1 MIDLTKASDPVAA
14 DDNPSVDE
22 FLGTKPRPRWRR
34 WMKYWLP
41 GLVLLLLV
49 LAIVQCTAD
58 APGPDYITAPVA
70 QESLSLSVTATGNLR
85 PTNQVEVGAEVT
97 GPLSQVLVDVNDR
110 VTKGQV
116 IAVIN
121 TEIIDQQIAQARAN
135 VGAARAALAQ
145 AQATLDIDRV
155 QLTRLEE
162 VRRISGGRVPSQIEV
177 ERAEAAVERDR
188 AAVASARANIDA
200 AQALLNG
207 NLTTRSR
214 AVIRAPVTGVVL
226 ARRVEPG
233 QTVVASFN
241 TVTLFVI
248 AEDLSTMQ
256 LRVSID
262 EADVGQVQAGQAA
275 TFTVDAYPGRRFPA
289 VLQRV
294 DLASSST
301 TDAQSGTG
309 AAAAAS
315 GAGSVVSYEARL
327 DVVNLDGLL
336 RPGMTA
342 TATIATQDTGTAL
355 LVPNAAL
362 RFRPDAEEESA
373 GGVFQPQ
380 IGLEDGKQQ
389 ASIGE
394 GSRQQVQVLQADGT
408 LKAVE
413 VITGR
418 SDGRRT
424 VVRSNALKPGM
435 KVVTG
440 IKAAAR

>member
-1 MIDLTKASDPVAA
+1 VNEASNPDEA
-14 DDNPSVDE
+14 PSVDE
-22 FLGTKPRPRWRR
+22 FLGSKPRPRWRR

-41 GLVLLLLV
+41 ALVLVVLI
-49 LAIVQCTAD
+49 LAIAQCSAD
-58 APGPDYITAPVA
+58 PPPPDYITEPVA

-97 GPLSQVLVDVNDR
+97 GPIDSITVDVNDR

-121 TEIIDQQIAQARAN
+121 TEIIDQQIAQSRAN
-135 VGAARAALAQ
+135 LNAARAALGQ
-145 AQATLDIDRV
+145 AQATLDIDKV
-155 QLTRLEE
+155 QLARLEE
-162 VRRISGGRVPSQIEV
+162 VRRLSGGRVPSQIEF
-177 ERAEAAVERDR
+177 EQAEAAVQRDR
-188 AAVASARANIDA
+188 AAVASAKANIEA
-200 AQALLNG
+200 AEALLKG

-214 AVIRAPVTGVVL
+214 AVIRAPVDGVVL

-233 QTVVASFN
+233 QTVVANFN

-262 EADVGQVQAGQAA
+262 EADVGQVKAGQKAS
-275 TFTVDAYPGRRFPA
+275 FTVDAYPGRRFPA
-289 VLQRV
+289 TLQRI
-294 DLASSST
+294 DLASRST
-301 TDAQSGTG
+301 VDSQSAGSG
-309 AAAAAS
+309 AASAA
-315 GAGSVVSYEARL
+315 GGSVVNYEARL
-327 DVVNLDGLL
+327 DVKNPEGLL

-342 TATIATQDTGTAL
+342 TATIETQNTGKAL

-362 RFRPDAEEESA
+362 RFRPEKEEESG

-380 IGLEDGKQQ
+380 IGLEDQKQQ
-389 ASIGE
+389 ATIGE

-408 LKAVE
+408 LKMIE

-424 VVRSNALKPGM
+424 VVRSNDLKAGM

-440 IKAAAR
+440 IKAAGK

>member
-1 MIDLTKASDPVAA
+1 MNETSNPPEQQ
-14 DDNPSVDE
+14 PSVDE

-41 GLVLLLLV
+41 GIGVFLLV
-49 LAIVQCTAD
+49 LAIAQCTGEE
-58 APGPDYITAPVA
+58 PKPDYITTAVT

-97 GPLSQVLVDVNDR
+97 GPLDSVLVDVNDR

-121 TEIIDQQIAQARAN
+121 TEIIDQQIAQSRAN
-135 VGAARAALAQ
+135 LNAARAALAQ
-145 AQATLDIDRV
+145 AQATLDIDKV
-155 QLTRLEE
+155 QLARLEE
-162 VRRISGGRVPSQIEV
+162 VRRLSGGRVPSQIEL
-177 ERAEAAVERDR
+177 EQAEAAVARDR
-188 AAVASARANIDA
+188 AAVASAGANIEAADA
-200 AQALLNG
+200 SLKG
-207 NLTTRSR
+207 NLTTRTR
-214 AVIRAPVTGVVL
+214 AVIRAPVNGVVL

-248 AEDLSTMQ
+248 AEDLSAMQ
-256 LRVSID
+256 LHVSID
-262 EADVGQVQAGQAA
+262 EADVGQVKSGQQA

-289 VLQRV
+289 TLQRV
-294 DLASSST
+294 DLASSNTVLGQT
-301 TDAQSGTG
+301 TTGG
-309 AAAAAS
+309 AAA
-315 GAGSVVSYEARL
+315 GGSVVSYEARL
-327 DVVNLDGLL
+327 AVQNPDGVL

-342 TATIATQDTGTAL
+342 TATIATQNTGTAL

-362 RFRPDAEEESA
+362 RFRPETKAEEG
-373 GGVFQPQ
+373 GGVFNPQ
-380 IGLEDGKQQ
+380 IGLEDQKQQ

-394 GSRQQVQVLQADGT
+394 GSRQQVQVLQADGSLRAT
-408 LKAVE
+408 E
-413 VITGR
+413 VMTGR

-424 VVRSNALKPGM
+424 VVRSKELKPGM

-440 IKAAAR
+440 IKAAGT

>member
-1 MIDLTKASDPVAA
+1 VSELNNPVEQ
-14 DDNPSVDE
+14 PSVDE

-41 GLVLLLLV
+41 GLVILLLV
-49 LAIVQCTAD
+49 LGVAQCAGG
-58 APGPDYITAPVA
+58 APKPDYITAPVA

-97 GPLSQVLVDVNDR
+97 GPLDSVLVDVNDR

-135 VGAARAALAQ
+135 LNAARAARSQ
-145 AQATLDIDRV
+145 AQAVLDIDKV
-155 QLTRLEE
+155 QLARLQE
-162 VRRISGGRVPSQIEV
+162 VRRLSGGRVPSQIEV
-177 ERAEAAVERDR
+177 EQAEAAVERDS
-188 AAVASARANIDA
+188 AAVASARANIEA
-200 AQALLNG
+200 AEALLRG
-207 NLTTRSR
+207 NLTTRTR

-248 AEDLSTMQ
+248 AEDLSEMQ

-262 EADVGQVQAGQAA
+262 EADVGQVKAGQQA

-289 VLQRV
+289 TLQRV
-294 DLASSST
+294 DLASSNT
-301 TDAQSGTG
+301 VQAQAG
-309 AAAAAS
+309 AAASAA
-315 GAGSVVSYEARL
+315 GGSVVSYEARL
-327 DVVNLDGLL
+327 TVQNVDGLL

-342 TATIATQDTGTAL
+342 TATIATQNTGNAM

-362 RFRPDAEEESA
+362 RFRPEAEEEEG

-380 IGLEDGKQQ
+380 IGLEDQKQQ

-408 LKAVE
+408 LKAVD

-424 VVRSNALKPGM
+424 VVQSAELKPGM

-440 IKAAAR
+440 IKAAGQ

>member
-1 MIDLTKASDPVAA
+1 MNETSNPPEQQ
-14 DDNPSVDE
+14 PSVDE

-41 GLVLLLLV
+41 GIGVFLLV
-49 LAIVQCTAD
+49 LAIAQCTGEE
-58 APGPDYITAPVA
+58 PKPDYITTAVT

-97 GPLSQVLVDVNDR
+97 GPLDSVRVDVNDR

-121 TEIIDQQIAQARAN
+121 TEIIDQQIAQSRAN
-135 VGAARAALAQ
+135 LNAARAALAQ
-145 AQATLDIDRV
+145 AQATLDIDKV
-155 QLTRLEE
+155 QLARLEE
-162 VRRISGGRVPSQIEV
+162 VRRLSGGRVPSQIEL
-177 ERAEAAVERDR
+177 EQAEAAVARDR
-188 AAVASARANIDA
+188 AAVASAGANIEAADA
-200 AQALLNG
+200 SLKG
-207 NLTTRSR
+207 NLTTRTR
-214 AVIRAPVTGVVL
+214 AVIRAPVNGVVL

-248 AEDLSTMQ
+248 AEDLSAMQ
-256 LRVSID
+256 LHVSID
-262 EADVGQVQAGQAA
+262 EADVGQVKSGQQA

-289 VLQRV
+289 TLQRV
-294 DLASSST
+294 DLASSNTVLGQT
-301 TDAQSGTG
+301 TTGG
-309 AAAAAS
+309 AAA
-315 GAGSVVSYEARL
+315 GGSVVSYEARL
-327 DVVNLDGLL
+327 AVQNPDGVL

-342 TATIATQDTGTAL
+342 TATIATQNTGTAL

-362 RFRPDAEEESA
+362 RFRPETKAEEG
-373 GGVFQPQ
+373 GGVFNPQ
-380 IGLEDGKQQ
+380 IGLEDQKQQ

-394 GSRQQVQVLQADGT
+394 GSRQQVQVLQADGSLRAT
-408 LKAVE
+408 E
-413 VITGR
+413 VMTGR

-424 VVRSNALKPGM
+424 VVRSKELKPGM

-440 IKAAAR
+440 IKAAGT

>member
-1 MIDLTKASDPVAA
+1 MNDTGDLAEQ
-14 DDNPSVDE
+14 PSVDE

-41 GLVLLLLV
+41 GLVILLLV
-49 LAIVQCTAD
+49 LAVAQCSGGATK
-58 APGPDYITAPVA
+58 PDYITEAVA
-70 QESLSLSVTATGNLR
+70 QESLALSVTATGNLR

-97 GPLSQVLVDVNDR
+97 GPLDSVLVDVNDR

-121 TEIIDQQIAQARAN
+121 TEIIDQQIAQSRAN
-135 VGAARAALAQ
+135 LNAARAALGQ
-145 AQATLDIDRV
+145 AQATIDIDKV
-155 QLTRLEE
+155 QLARLEE
-162 VRRISGGRVPSQIEV
+162 VRALSGGRVPSQIEV

-188 AAVASARANIDA
+188 AAVASARANIEA
-200 AQALLNG
+200 AEALLRG
-207 NLTTRSR
+207 NLTTRTR

-248 AEDLSTMQ
+248 AEDLSQMQ
-256 LRVSID
+256 LRVSVD
-262 EADVGQVQAGQAA
+262 EADVGQVKSGQQA

-289 VLQRV
+289 TLERV

-301 TDAQSGTG
+301 TQTATGGSG
-309 AAAAAS
+309 AAAAA
-315 GAGSVVSYEARL
+315 GGSVVSYEARL
-327 DVVNLDGLL
+327 TVQNSNGLL

-342 TATIATQDTGTAL
+342 TATIATQNTGNAL

-362 RFRPDAEEESA
+362 RFRPDTEEEEG
-373 GGVFQPQ
+373 GGVFDPQ
-380 IGLEDGKQQ
+380 IGLEDRKQQ

-394 GSRQQVQVLQADGT
+394 GSRQQVQVLQADGS
-408 LKAVE
+408 LKAMDV
-413 VITGR
+413 VTGR

-424 VVRSNALKPGM
+424 VVRSKGLKPGM

-440 IKAAAR
+440 IKAAAK

>member
-1 MIDLTKASDPVAA
+1 MNDTSKLAEA
-14 DDNPSVDE
+14 PSVDD

-41 GLVLLLLV
+41 ALVVALL
-49 LAIVQCTAD
+49 IVGIAQCTAE
-58 APGPDYITAPVA
+58 APPPDYITEAVA
-70 QESLSLSVTATGNLR
+70 QESLALSVSATGNLR

-97 GPLSQVLVDVNDR
+97 GPIDSVLVDVNDE

-135 VGAARAALAQ
+135 LNAARAALGQ
-145 AQATLDIDRV
+145 AQATLDIDKV
-155 QLTRLEE
+155 QLARLEE
-162 VRRISGGRVPSQIEV
+162 VRRLSDGRVPSQIEV
-177 ERAEAAVERDR
+177 EQAKAAVQRDL
-188 AAVASARANIDA
+188 AAVASARANIEA
-200 AQALLNG
+200 AQASLNG
-207 NLTTRSR
+207 NLTTRTR
-214 AVIRAPVTGVVL
+214 AVIRAPVNGVVL

-233 QTVVASFN
+233 QTVVAAFN

-248 AEDLSTMQ
+248 AEDLSQMQ

-262 EADVGQVQAGQAA
+262 EADVGQVQAGQQAS
-275 TFTVDAYPGRRFPA
+275 FTVDAYPGRRFPA
-289 VLQRV
+289 TLQRV
-294 DLASSST
+294 DLASRNT
-301 TDAQSGTG
+301 VDTQSGG
-309 AAAAAS
+309 ASAAAAS
-315 GAGSVVSYEARL
+315 GSGSVVSYEARL
-327 DVVNLDGLL
+327 DVANPEGLL

-342 TATIATQDTGTAL
+342 TATIATQNTGNAL

-362 RFRPDAEEESA
+362 RFRPDEKKEEG

-389 ASIGE
+389 ATIGE
-394 GSRQQVQVLQADGT
+394 GSRQQVQVLQANGT
-408 LKAVE
+408 LKAIE

-424 VVRSNALKPGM
+424 VVRSTALKPGM

-440 IKAAAR
+440 IKAARK

>member
-1 MIDLTKASDPVAA
+1 MNDTSIPAEQ
-14 DDNPSVDE
+14 PSVEE

-41 GLVLLLLV
+41 GLGVVLLILLI
-49 LAIVQCTAD
+49 AQCTAE
-58 APGPDYITAPVA
+58 PPKPDYITEPAV
-70 QESLSLSVTATGNLR
+70 QESLDLSVTATGNLR

-97 GPLSQVLVDVNDR
+97 GSLDSVLVDVNDR

-121 TEIIDQQIAQARAN
+121 TEIIDQQIAQSRAN
-135 VGAARAALAQ
+135 LNAARAALGQ
-145 AQATLDIDRV
+145 AQATLDIDIV
-155 QLTRLEE
+155 QLKRLEE
-162 VRRISGGRVPSQIEV
+162 VQRLSGGRVPSSIEV

-188 AAVASARANIDA
+188 AAVGSARANIEA
-200 AQALLNG
+200 AEASLKG
-207 NLTTRSR
+207 NLTTRTR
-214 AVIRAPVTGVVL
+214 AVIRAPVDGVVL

-248 AEDLSTMQ
+248 AEDLSQMQ
-256 LRVSID
+256 LRVSVD
-262 EADVGQVQAGQAA
+262 EADVGQVKPGQKA

-289 VLQRV
+289 TLERV

-301 TDAQSGTG
+301 TQAAASGGGGG
-309 AAAAAS
+309 AAAA
-315 GAGSVVSYEARL
+315 GGSVVSYEARL
-327 DVVNLDGLL
+327 TVANPDGLL

-342 TATIATQDTGTAL
+342 TATIATQNTGKAL

-362 RFRPDAEEESA
+362 RFRPDAKEEGG

-394 GSRQQVQVLQADGT
+394 GSRQQVQVLQADGS

-424 VVRSNALKPGM
+424 VVTSKALKPGM

-440 IKAAAR
+440 IKAAAK

>member
-1 MIDLTKASDPVAA
+1 VTETSNAA
-14 DDNPSVDE
+14 EQPSVDE

-41 GLVLLLLV
+41 GIGLLLLV
-49 LAIVQCTAD
+49 LVIAQCSGG
-58 APGPDYITAPVA
+58 APKPDYIVAPVA
-70 QESLSLSVTATGNLR
+70 QESLALSVTATGNLR

-97 GPLSQVLVDVNDR
+97 GPLDSVLVDVNDR
-110 VTKGQV
+110 VSKGQV

-121 TEIIDQQIAQARAN
+121 TEIIDQQIAQSRAN
-135 VGAARAALAQ
+135 LNAARAALAQ
-145 AQATLDIDRV
+145 GQAVLDIDKV
-155 QLTRLEE
+155 QLARLEE
-162 VRRISGGRVPSQIEV
+162 VRRLSGGRVPSQIEL
-177 ERAEAAVERDR
+177 EQAEAAVERDR
-188 AAVASARANIDA
+188 AAVASARANIEA
-200 AQALLNG
+200 ADALLKG

-248 AEDLSTMQ
+248 AEDLAQMQ
-256 LRVSID
+256 LRVSVD
-262 EADVGQVQAGQAA
+262 EADVGQVRSGQQA

-289 VLQRV
+289 TVERV
-294 DLASSST
+294 DLASSGT
-301 TDAQSGTG
+301 TQAATG
-309 AAAAAS
+309 SSSNGASAA
-315 GAGSVVSYEARL
+315 GGSVVSYEARL
-327 DVVNLDGLL
+327 TVQNSNGLL

-342 TATIATQDTGTAL
+342 TATIATQNTGNAM

-362 RFRPDAEEESA
+362 RFRPQTEEDTG
-373 GGVFQPQ
+373 GGVFDPQ
-380 IGLEDGKQQ
+380 IGLEDQKQQ

-408 LKAVE
+408 LRAIKV
-413 VITGR
+413 VTGR

-424 VVRSNALKPGM
+424 VVRSKELRPGM

-440 IKAAAR
+440 IKAAAP

>member
-1 MIDLTKASDPVAA
+1 MNEASNPAEE
-14 DDNPSVDE
+14 PSVDE
-22 FLGTKPRPRWRR
+22 FLGTKPRPLWRR
-34 WMKYWLP
+34 WMKFWLP
-41 GLVLLLLV
+41 GLILVVLV
-49 LAIVQCTAD
+49 LVIAKCTAD
-58 APGPDYITAPVA
+58 PPKPDYITAEVA

-97 GPLSQVLVDVNDR
+97 GPIDSVLVDVNDR

-135 VGAARAALAQ
+135 LNAARAALAQ

-155 QLTRLEE
+155 QLARLEE
-162 VRRISGGRVPSQIEV
+162 VRRLSDGRVPSQIELDQ
-177 ERAEAAVERDR
+177 AKAAVERDK
-188 AAVASARANIDA
+188 AAVASARANIEA
-200 AQALLNG
+200 AEALLKG
-207 NLTTRSR
+207 NLTTRTR
-214 AVIRAPVTGVVL
+214 AVIRAPVDGVVL

-248 AEDLSTMQ
+248 AEDLARMQ

-262 EADVGQVQAGQAA
+262 EADVGQVKAGQQAS
-275 TFTVDAYPGRRFPA
+275 FTVDAYPGRRFPA
-289 VLQRV
+289 TLERI
-294 DLASSST
+294 DLASSNTVQS
-301 TDAQSGTG
+301 QSGG
-309 AAAAAS
+309 SAAS
-315 GAGSVVSYEARL
+315 AGAGGSVVSYEARL
-327 DVVNLDGLL
+327 DVQNPDGLL

-342 TATIATQDTGTAL
+342 TATIATQNTGSAL

-362 RFRPDAEEESA
+362 RFRPDAKEEGG

-380 IGLEDGKQQ
+380 VGLEEQKQQ
-389 ASIGE
+389 ATIGE
-394 GSRQQVQVLQADGT
+394 GSRQQVQVLQADGS
-408 LKAVE
+408 LKAIE
-413 VITGR
+413 VVTGR

-424 VVRSNALKPGM
+424 VVRSKELKAGM

-440 IKAAAR
+440 VKAAAK

>member
-1 MIDLTKASDPVAA
+1 MSTQAEQ
-14 DDNPSVDE
+14 PSVDE

-41 GLVLLLLV
+41 GLVVLLLV
-49 LAIVQCTAD
+49 LGIAQCSRE
-58 APGPDYITAPVA
+58 APPPDYITEAVTKK
-70 QESLSLSVTATGNLR
+70 SLSLSVTATGNLR

-97 GPLSQVLVDVNDR
+97 GPLDSVLVDVNDR
-110 VTKGQV
+110 VSKGQV

-135 VGAARAALAQ
+135 LNAARAALAQ
-145 AQATLDIDRV
+145 ARATINVDTA
-155 QLTRLEE
+155 QLKRLEE
-162 VRRISGGRVPSQIEV
+162 VRRLSGGRVPSQIEM
-177 ERAEAAVERDR
+177 EQAQAAVARDK
-188 AAVASARANIDA
+188 AAVASAQANIEA
-200 AQALLNG
+200 AQASLNG
-207 NLTTRSR
+207 NLTTRTR
-214 AVIRAPVTGVVL
+214 AVIRAPVDGVVL

-248 AEDLSTMQ
+248 AEDLSAMQ

-262 EADVGQVQAGQAA
+262 EADVGQVKRGQKA

-289 VLQRV
+289 TLERI

-301 TDAQSGTG
+301 TQASASGGTG
-309 AAAAAS
+309 TSAA
-315 GAGSVVSYEARL
+315 GGSVVSYEARL
-327 DVVNLDGLL
+327 AVQNPDGVL

-342 TATIATQDTGTAL
+342 TATIATQNTGSAM

-362 RFRPDAEEESA
+362 RFRPEAKDQ
-373 GGVFQPQ
+373 GGGRLLARPDF
-380 IGLEDGKQQ
+380 GLEDSKQQ

-394 GSRQQVQVLQADGT
+394 GSRQQVQVLQADST
-408 LKAVE
+408 LKAIE

-418 SDGRRT
+418 SDGRST
-424 VVRSNALKPGM
+424 AVRSRELKPGM

-440 IKAAAR
+440 IKAAAP

>member
-1 MIDLTKASDPVAA
+1 MNDSSNPVEQ
-14 DDNPSVDE
+14 PSVDE
-22 FLGTKPRPRWRR
+22 FLGTRPVPRWRR

-41 GLVLLLLV
+41 GLGVLLLILGI
-49 LAIVQCTAD
+49 AQCTSD
-58 APGPDYITAPVA
+58 APKPDYITTPVA
-70 QESLSLSVTATGNLR
+70 QQSLSLSVTATGNLR

-97 GPLSQVLVDVNDR
+97 GPLDSVLVDVNDR

-121 TEIIDQQIAQARAN
+121 TEIIDQQIAQSRAN
-135 VGAARAALAQ
+135 LNAARAALGQ
-145 AQATLDIDRV
+145 AQATIDIDKV
-155 QLTRLEE
+155 QLARLEE
-162 VRRISGGRVPSQIEV
+162 VRALSGGRVPSQIEI
-177 ERAEAAVERDR
+177 ERAEAAVDRDR
-188 AAVASARANIDA
+188 AAVASARANIEA

-207 NLTTRSR
+207 NLTTRTR

-248 AEDLSTMQ
+248 AEDLSQMQ
-256 LRVSID
+256 LRVSVD
-262 EADVGQVQAGQAA
+262 EADVGQVKAGQQAS
-275 TFTVDAYPGRRFPA
+275 FTVDAYPGRRFPA
-289 VLQRV
+289 TVDRV

-301 TDAQSGTG
+301 TQAGTAGSGS
-309 AAAAAS
+309 AAS
-315 GAGSVVSYEARL
+315 AAGGAVVSYEARL
-327 DVVNLDGLL
+327 TVQNPNGLL

-342 TATIATQDTGTAL
+342 TATIATQNTGNAL

-362 RFRPDAEEESA
+362 RFRPETEEEA
-373 GGVFQPQ
+373 GGGVFDPQ
-380 IGLEDGKQQ
+380 IGLEDQKQQ

-394 GSRQQVQVLQADGT
+394 GSRQQVQVLQADGS
-408 LKAVE
+408 LKAIE
-413 VITGR
+413 VVTGR

-424 VVRSNALKPGM
+424 VVRSKELKRGM

-440 IKAAAR
+440 IKAAAQ

>member
-1 MIDLTKASDPVAA
+1 VNESTRPAEA
-14 DDNPSVDE
+14 PSVDE
-22 FLGTKPRPRWRR
+22 FLGSKPVPAWRR
-34 WMKYWLP
+34 WMKFWLP
-41 GLVLLLLV
+41 ALVLLVLV
-49 LAIVQCTAD
+49 LIIARCTAD
-58 APGPDYITAPVA
+58 PPPPDYISEKVA
-70 QESLSLSVTATGNLR
+70 EESLALSVTATGNLR

-97 GPLSQVLVDVNDR
+97 GPLDSVLVDVNDR
-110 VTKGQV
+110 VSKGQV

-135 VGAARAALAQ
+135 LNAARAALGQ
-145 AQATLDIDRV
+145 AQATLDIDKV
-155 QLTRLEE
+155 QLARLEE
-162 VRRISGGRVPSQIEV
+162 VRRLSSGRVPSQIEV
-177 ERAEAAVERDR
+177 EQAEAAVQRDK
-188 AAVASARANIDA
+188 AAVASARANIEA
-200 AQALLNG
+200 ADALLKG

-214 AVIRAPVTGVVL
+214 AVIRSPVNGVVL

-233 QTVVASFN
+233 QTVVAAFN

-248 AEDLSTMQ
+248 AEDLSEMQ
-256 LRVSID
+256 LRVAID
-262 EADVGQVQAGQAA
+262 EADVGQVKAGQEA

-289 VLQRV
+289 TLQRV
-294 DLASSST
+294 DLASRST
-301 TDAQSGTG
+301 VEGQSGS
-309 AAAAAS
+309 S
-315 GAGSVVSYEARL
+315 GSTPSAGGSGSVVSYEARL
-327 DVVNLDGLL
+327 IVQNTDGLL

-342 TATIATQDTGTAL
+342 TATIATQNTGKAM

-362 RFRPDAEEESA
+362 RFKPDEKAAEA
-373 GGVFQPQ
+373 GGFISPPQ
-380 IGLEDGKQQ
+380 FGLEKDKQQ

-424 VVRSNALKPGM
+424 VVRSSGLKPGM

-440 IKAAAR
+440 VKAAAK

>member
-1 MIDLTKASDPVAA
+1 MNDTSNPA
-14 DDNPSVDE
+14 DQPSVDE
-22 FLGTKPRPRWRR
+22 FLGTKPQPRWRR
-34 WMKYWLP
+34 TMKFWLP
-41 GLVLLLLV
+41 AIGVLLLILTV
-49 LAIVQCTAD
+49 VRCTAE
-58 APGPDYITAPVA
+58 PPPPDYISEVA
-70 QESLSLSVTATGNLR
+70 VQESLALSVTATGNLR

-97 GPLSQVLVDVNDR
+97 GPLDSVLVDVNDR

-121 TEIIDQQIAQARAN
+121 TEIIDQQIAQSRAN
-135 VGAARAALAQ
+135 LNAARAALAQ
-145 AQATLDIDRV
+145 AQATIAIDQV
-155 QLTRLEE
+155 QLDRLEE
-162 VRRISGGRVPSQIEV
+162 VRRLSGGRVPSQNIE
-177 ERAEAAVERDR
+177 
-188 AAVASARANIDA
+188 A
-200 AQALLNG
+200 AQASLNG
-207 NLTTRSR
+207 NLTTRTR

-248 AEDLSTMQ
+248 AEDLSEMQ
-256 LRVSID
+256 LRVSVD
-262 EADVGQVQAGQAA
+262 EADVGQVNPGQQA

-289 VLQRV
+289 TLERV

-301 TDAQSGTG
+301 TSAT
-309 AAAAAS
+309 AS
-315 GAGSVVSYEARL
+315 GAATPAAGGSVVSYEARL
-327 DVVNLDGLL
+327 TVQNPDGLL

-342 TATIATQDTGTAL
+342 TATIATQNTGSAL

-362 RFRPDAEEESA
+362 RFRPDAKEDA
-373 GGVFQPQ
+373 GGGGVFQPQ

-389 ASIGE
+389 ATIGE

-408 LKAVE
+408 LKAIE
-413 VITGR
+413 VVTGR

-424 VVRSNALKPGM
+424 VVTSKELKAGM

-440 IKAAAR
+440 IKVAAQ

>member
-1 MIDLTKASDPVAA
+1 MSDTS
-14 DDNPSVDE
+14 NPAEMPAVDE

-34 WMKYWLP
+34 WMKFWLP
-41 GLVLLLLV
+41 ALVLIVLV
-49 LAIVQCTAD
+49 LGISRCTAE
-58 APGPDYITAPVA
+58 APGPDYITEPVTQA
-70 QESLSLSVTATGNLR
+70 SLEISVTATGNLR

-97 GPLSQVLVDVNDR
+97 GPLDSVLVDVNDR

-121 TEIIDQQIAQARAN
+121 TEIIDQQIAQSRAN
-135 VGAARAALAQ
+135 VAAARAALGQ
-145 AQATLDIDRV
+145 AQATFDIDTV
-155 QLTRLEE
+155 QLKRLEE
-162 VRRISGGRVPSQIEV
+162 VRRLSGGRVPSQIEL
-177 ERAEAAVERDR
+177 EQAQAAVQRDR
-188 AAVASARANIDA
+188 ATLASARANIEA
-200 AQALLNG
+200 AEASLKA

-248 AEDLSTMQ
+248 AEDLSEMQ
-256 LRVSID
+256 LRVAID
-262 EADVGQVQAGQAA
+262 EADVGQVKPGQAA
-275 TFTVDAYPGRRFPA
+275 TFTVDAYPGKRFPA
-289 VLQRV
+289 TLQRV
-294 DLASSST
+294 DLASKSTVEGSGSS
-301 TDAQSGTG
+301 G
-309 AAAAAS
+309 AAAAT
-315 GAGSVVSYEARL
+315 GNSVVSYEARL
-327 DVVNLDGLL
+327 DVRNTDGLL

-342 TATIATQDTGTAL
+342 TATIATQNTGNAL

-362 RFRPDAEEESA
+362 RFRPDEKKEEG

-389 ASIGE
+389 ATIGE

-408 LKAVE
+408 LKAID

-418 SDGRRT
+418 SDGRLT
-424 VVRSNALKPGM
+424 VVRSKDLKSGM

-440 IKAAAR
+440 VKAAAP

>member
-1 MIDLTKASDPVAA
+1 MIDLSKPDEQ
-14 DDNPSVDE
+14 PSVDE

-41 GLVLLLLV
+41 GLIVLLLILGI
-49 LAIVQCTAD
+49 AQCTRD
-58 APGPDYITAPVA
+58 APKPDYITAPVA

-97 GPLSQVLVDVNDR
+97 GPLDSVLVDVNDR

-121 TEIIDQQIAQARAN
+121 TEIIDQQIAQSRAN
-135 VGAARAALAQ
+135 LNAARAALAQ
-145 AQATLDIDRV
+145 AQATIEIDQV
-155 QLTRLEE
+155 QLARLEE
-162 VRRISGGRVPSQIEV
+162 VRRLSGGRVPSQIEV
-177 ERAEAAVERDR
+177 ERAEAAVARDR
-188 AAVASARANIDA
+188 AAVASARANIEA
-200 AQALLNG
+200 AQASLNG
-207 NLTTRSR
+207 SLTTRTR

-248 AEDLSTMQ
+248 AEDLSAMQ

-262 EADVGQVQAGQAA
+262 EADVGQVRPGQKS
-275 TFTVDAYPGRRFPA
+275 TFTVDAYPGRQFPA
-289 VLQRV
+289 TVERV
-294 DLASSST
+294 DLASTGT
-301 TDAQSGTG
+301 TQAAASGGTG
-309 AAAAAS
+309 AAAT
-315 GAGSVVSYEARL
+315 GGSVVSYEARL
-327 DVVNLDGLL
+327 TVQNPEGLL

-342 TATIATQDTGTAL
+342 TATIATQNTGRAM

-362 RFRPDAEEESA
+362 RFRPETEEEAA
-373 GGVFQPQ
+373 GGVFNPQ

-394 GSRQQVQVLQADGT
+394 GSRQLVQVLQADGT

-413 VITGR
+413 VVTGR

-424 VVRSNALKPGM
+424 VVTSKGLKPGM

-440 IKAAAR
+440 IKAAAQ

>member
-1 MIDLTKASDPVAA
+1 MTDLTKPAA
-14 DDNPSVDE
+14 ETPKVDE
-22 FLGTKPRPRWRR
+22 FLGTKPVPRWRR
-34 WMKYWLP
+34 WMKFWLP
-41 GLVLLLLV
+41 ALILIALALLI
-49 LAIVQCTAD
+49 ARCSAE
-58 APGPDYITAPVA
+58 APGPDYITEPVTQA
-70 QESLSLSVTATGNLR
+70 SLALSVTATGNLR

-97 GPLSQVLVDVNDR
+97 GPLDSVLVDVNDR

-121 TEIIDQQIAQARAN
+121 TEIVDQQIAQSRAN
-135 VGAARAALAQ
+135 VNAARAALGQ
-145 AQATLDIDRV
+145 AQATFDIDTV
-155 QLTRLEE
+155 QLKRLEE
-162 VRRISGGRVPSQIEV
+162 VRRLSDGRVPSQIEL
-177 ERAEAAVERDR
+177 EQAQAAVQRDR
-188 AAVASARANIDA
+188 ATLASARANIQA
-200 AQALLNG
+200 AEASLKA

-248 AEDLSTMQ
+248 AEDLSEMQ
-256 LRVSID
+256 LRVAID
-262 EADVGQVQAGQAA
+262 EADVGQVKPGQAA

-294 DLASSST
+294 DLASKSTVEGSSG
-301 TDAQSGTG
+301 SG
-309 AAAAAS
+309 AAASSAS
-315 GAGSVVSYEARL
+315 GNSVVSYEARL
-327 DVVNLDGLL
+327 DVRNTEGLL

-342 TATIATQDTGTAL
+342 TATIETQNTGSAL

-362 RFRPDAEEESA
+362 RFRPDAKKEEG

-408 LKAVE
+408 LKAIE

-418 SDGRRT
+418 SDGRLT
-424 VVRSNALKPGM
+424 VVRGKELKAGM

-440 IKAAAR
+440 VKAATP

>member
-1 MIDLTKASDPVAA
+1 MNDTSKLAEA
-14 DDNPSVDE
+14 PSVDD

-41 GLVLLLLV
+41 ALVVALL
-49 LAIVQCTAD
+49 IVGIAQCTAE
-58 APGPDYITAPVA
+58 APPPDYITEAVA
-70 QESLSLSVTATGNLR
+70 QESLALSVTATGNLR

-97 GPLSQVLVDVNDR
+97 GPIDSVLVDVNDE

-135 VGAARAALAQ
+135 LNAARAALGQ
-145 AQATLDIDRV
+145 AQATLDIDKV
-155 QLTRLEE
+155 QLARLEE
-162 VRRISGGRVPSQIEV
+162 VRRLSDGRVPSQIEV
-177 ERAEAAVERDR
+177 EQAKAAVQRDL
-188 AAVASARANIDA
+188 AAVASARANIEA
-200 AQALLNG
+200 AQASLNG
-207 NLTTRSR
+207 NLTTRTR
-214 AVIRAPVTGVVL
+214 AVIRAPVNGVVL

-233 QTVVASFN
+233 QTVVAAFN

-248 AEDLSTMQ
+248 AEDLSQMQ

-262 EADVGQVQAGQAA
+262 EADVGQVQAGQQAS
-275 TFTVDAYPGRRFPA
+275 FTVDAYPGRRFPA
-289 VLQRV
+289 TLQRV
-294 DLASSST
+294 DLASRNTVDS
-301 TDAQSGTG
+301 QSGG
-309 AAAAAS
+309 ASAAAAS
-315 GAGSVVSYEARL
+315 GSGSVVSYEARL
-327 DVVNLDGLL
+327 DVANPEGLL

-342 TATIATQDTGTAL
+342 TATIATQNTGNAL

-362 RFRPDAEEESA
+362 RFRPDEKKEEG

-389 ASIGE
+389 ATIGE
-394 GSRQQVQVLQADGT
+394 GSRQQVQVLQANGT
-408 LKAVE
+408 LKAIE

-424 VVRSNALKPGM
+424 VVRSTALKPGM

-440 IKAAAR
+440 IKAARK